1 MRVSK
6 IVMNNARV
14 LLVLIFV
21 VLIFVALVIRLITV
35 QIIDSDELSYFAKRQ
50 QTSTETIKA
59 DRGFIYDRNDVLLVY
74 NRTDYSFYVDLRMLP
89 SSEKEKLAKIF
100 SRIIGKSKEHYL
112 NQLKAKGK
120 TICLEKKVSFEKSV
134 ELFEYKNPAF
144 FFVEE
149 PTSVFQYGSLASHVL
164 GYVNDEYS
172 GVNGIS
178 KSFNDVLKGQDG
190 HRLVERNAIGDII
203 SISEDQT
210 EPPVPG
216 DDIYLTI
223 DKRFQA
229 IAEDELKNSLE
240 LTSAQSATC
249 IIMNPNSGEI
259 LAMANID
266 DYDPNNYWNYADFER
281 KNRAITDSYEPGSTF
296 KAITLAILLKEKAC
310 VESESI
316 FVENGAYK
324 FRNNY
329 IRDTHKF
336 DHLTVKGIIEES
348 SNIGISKL
356 VQRIS
361 DEKYYEYVRSFGFGT
376 YTSISLP
383 GEVTGK
389 LRDIGR
395 WSALTKTY
403 MSFGYGISVT
413 PLQLTTAF
421 CTLVNGGILYQPQIV
436 KKQVDKKGNFVK
448 EFSPVIVRRVIDE
461 KTSSRMRKL
470 LKGVVDNGTGKMAKI
485 DSVAIGGK
493 TGTSKLIVNGK
504 YSDDKYYSSF
514 IGFYPVDKPQLI
526 CYVLINEPK
535 GKYYGGAVAAPVFKN
550 ILSRILPLEKIDEQ
564 HPVLENDTKTVQ
576 IETPDNKQGS
586 ITYKLESERNFN
598 ESENIFVSDNNQVVM
613 PDLRGKTIKDAL
625 LILNEI
631 GVHFRI
637 NGSGVVI
644 DQSMAPGSSIKQKN
658 TCVLTCSQT
667 VTSGARIY

>member
-1 MRVSK
+1 MS
-6 IVMNNARV
+6 NARV
-14 LLVLIFV
+14 LLVVIFI
-21 VLIFVALVIRLITV
+21 VLIFIALVIRLVTV
-35 QIIDSDELSYFAKRQ
+35 QVINSDELSYFAKRQ

-74 NRTDYSFYVDLRMLP
+74 NRNDYSFYVDLRMLP
-89 SSEKEKLAKIF
+89 NSEKEKLAKLF
-100 SRIIGKSKEHYL
+100 SRIIGKSKDHYL
-112 NQLKAKGK
+112 IQLKAKGR
-120 TICLEKKVSFEKSV
+120 TICLEKKVPFEKSV

-149 PTSVFQYGSLASHVL
+149 PTSVFQYGSLGSHVL
-164 GYVNDEYS
+164 GYVNDEYT

-178 KSFNDVLKGQDG
+178 KSFDDVLKGQDG

-223 DKRFQA
+223 DKRLQA
-229 IAEDELKNSLE
+229 IAEEELKKSLE

-266 DYDPNNYWNYADFER
+266 DYDPNNYWKYDDFER

-296 KAITLAILLKEKAC
+296 KAITLAILLEEKAC

-316 FVENGAYK
+316 YVENGVYK

-356 VQRIS
+356 TQRIS

-413 PLQLTTAF
+413 PLQLTNAF

-436 KKQVDKKGNFVK
+436 KKEVDKNANVIK
-448 EFSPVIVRRVIDE
+448 EYSPTIIRRVIDE
-461 KTSSRMRKL
+461 KTSSRMRNL
-470 LKGVVDNGTGKMAKI
+470 LQGVVDNGTGKMARI

-493 TGTSKLIVNGK
+493 TGTSKLVVNGK
-504 YSDDKYYSSF
+504 YSDDKFYSSF
-514 IGFYPVDKPQLI
+514 IGFYPVNKPQLV

-535 GKYYGGAVAAPVFKN
+535 GKYYGGLVAAPMFKN
-550 ILSRILPLEKIDEQ
+550 ILSRILSLEKIDKQ
-564 HPVLENDTKTVQ
+564 HPVMENDIKTVQ
-576 IETPDNKQGS
+576 KELPDHKQES
-586 ITYKLESERNFN
+586 ISYKLKSTKNFSEN
-598 ESENIFVSDNNQVVM
+598 ENIFISDNNQAVM
-613 PDLRGKTIKDAL
+613 PDLRGKTIKEAL
-625 LILNEI
+625 LVLNEL
-631 GVHFRI
+631 GVRFNI
-637 NGSGVVI
+637 SGSGVVVE
-644 DQSMAPGSSIKQKN
+644 QSITPGSLINGKK
-658 TCVLTCSQT
+658 TCVLTCSQV
-667 VTSGARIY
+667 VTTGARIY